1 MRLVLFSDLAA
12 ATERVRAT
20 RSRTAKVAALADC
33 LARLDPEE
41 VESGVAFL
49 SGEPRQTRL
58 GVGYAALR
66 DLEVPP
72 APEPGLTVSDVDG
85 AFASMAA
92 ASGPGSQEERT
103 TLLRN
108 LLAAATG
115 PEQRLIGGL
124 IVREV
129 RQGALE
135 GLLAEAVAEA
145 SGAPAEEVRR
155 AVMLAGDL
163 RPVAAAVLR
172 SGPPALTGFALEV
185 FRPLKPMLAQSA
197 PDVVTA
203 LERTG
208 PAAVEHKIDG
218 ARIQVH
224 RHGGS
229 VGVFTR
235 NLQDATARVP
245 EIVEAVAALDLDSIV
260 LDGEA
265 VALDADS
272 KPLPF
277 QVTMGRF
284 GTERD
289 VETERERVPLSAVFF
304 DCLHLDGED
313 LLDLPASERF
323 AAMAA
328 AVPSALLVER
338 IETADPEAAG
348 RFLESAL
355 RAGQEGVVVKALGAP
370 YAAGRRGAAWVKVKP
385 AHTLDLVVLAAE
397 WGSGRRQGWLSNLH
411 LGATDPAGGFV
422 MLGKTFKGL
431 TDEMLAWQTER
442 FLELETHRKRHV
454 VYVRPE
460 QVVEIAFDG
469 IQDSPRYPGGVA
481 LRFARVKGY
490 RADKGPDEADTI
502 DTVLAIH
509 RGERR

>member
-1 MRLVLFSDLAA
+1 VLFADLAA
-12 ATERVRAT
+12 ATEQVRAT
-20 RSRTAKVAALADC
+20 RSRTAKVAVLAEC
-33 LARLDPEE
+33 LGRLAPEE
-41 VESGVAFL
+41 VEAGVAFL

-58 GVGYAALR
+58 GAGYATLR
-66 DLEVPP
+66 DVEVPP
-72 APEPGLTVSDVDG
+72 APEPGLTVSDVDE
-85 AFASMAA
+85 AFASLAA
-92 ASGPGSQEERT
+92 ASGPGSQEERAQI
-103 TLLRN
+103 LRG
-108 LLAAATG
+108 LLAAATE

-135 GLLAEAVAEA
+135 GLLIEAVAKA
-145 SGAPAEEVRR
+145 AGAPAADVRR
-155 AVMLAGDL
+155 AVMLAGGL

-172 SGPPALTGFALEV
+172 SGPSALAGFALEV

-197 PDVVTA
+197 PDVAAA

-208 PAAVEHKIDG
+208 RAAVEHKIDG

-224 RHGGS
+224 RRGGE
-229 VGVFTR
+229 VRVFTR

-245 EIVEAVAALDLDSIV
+245 EVVEAVAALDLDSIV

-265 VALDADS
+265 VALDSDS
-272 KPLPF
+272 RPLPF
-277 QVTMGRF
+277 QVTMARF
-284 GTERD
+284 GTETG
-289 VETERERVPLSAVFF
+289 VAAERERVPLSAVFF
-304 DCLHLDGED
+304 DCLHLDGAD
-313 LLDLPASERF
+313 LLDLPAAARF
-323 AAMAA
+323 AAMAG
-328 AVPSALLVER
+328 AVPSSLVVER
-338 IETADPEAAG
+338 IETADPSEAGA
-348 RFLESAL
+348 FLGAAL
-355 RAGQEGVVVKALGAP
+355 ANGQEGVVVKALEAP

-397 WGSGRRQGWLSNLH
+397 WGSGRRRGRLSNLH
-411 LGATDPAGGFV
+411 LGARHPAGGFV

-442 FLELETHRKRHV
+442 FLELETHRKGHV
-454 VYVRPE
+454 VFVRPE

-469 IQDSPRYPGGVA
+469 VQESPRYPGGVA

-509 RGERR
+509 RGHRR